1 MEDLTYDQRVENEK
15 KKAMDAYRWT
25 LDNPVKANI
34 ISTTGILGG
43 VAGGIGSGRLAQ
55 KYLGTGTFG
64 TMAAGVAGGILS
76 HLIASSLASYLVRKA
91 EKESLEN
98 EARIRKFRETG
109 KIAATKD
116 ITQVMDEMDPNHKD
130 TLLMNINDQSKNLMG
145 RKGFG
150 AAYMLAYLRDRKI
163 EKQHQRDFE
172 EYIANT
178 KNKNFQKGCESG
190 LIAFEVMK
198 QFSGD

>member
-34 ISTTGILGG
+34 ISTTGIIGG
-43 VAGGIGSGRLAQ
+43 IAGGIGSGYLAN
-55 KYLGTGTFG
+55 KYLGTGTVSA
-64 TMAAGVAGGILS
+64 TIAGGILS
-76 HLIASSLASYLVRKA
+76 QLATSALASYLVRKA

-130 TLLMNINDQSKNLMG
+130 TLVMNINDQRKNLMG

>member
-1 MEDLTYDQRVENEK
+1 MENLTYDQRVENEK

-43 VAGGIGSGRLAQ
+43 IAGGIGSGYLAN
-55 KYLGTGTFG
+55 KYLGTGTVSA
-64 TMAAGVAGGILS
+64 TIAGGILS
-76 HLIASSLASYLVRKA
+76 HLATSALASYLVRKA